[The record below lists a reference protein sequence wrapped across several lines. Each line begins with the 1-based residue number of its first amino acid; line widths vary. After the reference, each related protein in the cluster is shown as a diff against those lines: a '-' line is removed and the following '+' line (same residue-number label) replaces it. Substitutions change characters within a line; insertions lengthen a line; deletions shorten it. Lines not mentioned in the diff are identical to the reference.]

1 MKSRAIKTF
10 WCGII
15 TRSIVVKWPHSKCL
29 TTKKIFFSR
38 IFIYPRFFRRGWKE
52 STEKIK
58 GLWKIFINFSSHF
71 HSSTYT
77 PCPFFES
84 RARTRQPN
92 DEPGEGGKCCLTN
105 RAEHPLCGEFIP
117 IHCDLLHTHFLSSSL
132 PLSSSTV
139 FDSHP
144 GRPQRCVDERKRKK
158 DENSVEG
165 VKMRNS

>member
-15 TRSIVVKWPHSKCL
+15 TRSKVVKWPHSKCL

-58 GLWKIFINFSSHF
+58 ELWKIFINFSSHF

-77 PCPFFES
+77 PCPFF
-84 RARTRQPN
+84 RIARTNASAERWARWRGKSAVWQTEQSTHCVVNLFQFIATFSTHISYPPACLCRRQRSLILILGALN
-92 DEPGEGGKCCLTN
+92 GASRERERGKRMKTRL
-105 RAEHPLCGEFIP
+105 R
-117 IHCDLLHTHFLSSSL
+117 
-132 PLSSSTV
+132 V
-139 FDSHP
+139 
-144 GRPQRCVDERKRKK
+144 
-158 DENSVEG
+158 
-165 VKMRNS
+165 